1 MIRVASALLVAL
13 TLSACGGSDGTTD
26 LGDNADIAVN
36 TSGPVEIY
44 AGENASYVVSVANE
58 GPATASDVA
67 LSYHLDGAA
76 TLGAVTCA
84 ATGSAECPATL
95 GPAMTLSRLPAG
107 GGLVFR
113 VEVASLADQIGPVTL
128 SMTATSADDENHVN
142 NRDESTTIAM
152 DLRNGAYAVYASNGR
167 QYTLTLDFNRM
178 AYAMVGA
185 QVNHTGA
192 FTPDADGVG
201 FVFDGTARFR
211 VAPDLV
217 VGGFDFNLPPT
228 DLHPYDHGVRPFI
241 AARRF
246 ATDISALKDTSFN
259 LLGLDLQRNDKLVS
273 AAAPSTFGDGVLHSC
288 LAPVPVRVGSC
299 PSEFLGTYGLTVQG
313 NEVVGVDEARHDLI
327 HFRLAQSGS
336 SLILLRAEDA
346 ADSTGRQFRVGLADT
361 TGLVG
366 GTFATSS
373 TTSAWGKTV
382 LTDAHYA
389 FAGTLTG
396 GSAVSETANLAPLT
410 NVGPTGLRRGNRS
423 SDGAMLYLGQNDAL
437 MLTLGAAEGLAEGMM
452 DIGLR

>member
-13 TLSACGGSDGTTD
+13 TLSACGGSDGSTD
-26 LGDNADIAVN
+26 LGDNADISVN

-58 GPATASDVA
+58 GPAEAKDVA

-84 ATGSAECPATL
+84 ATGGANCPASL
-95 GPAMTLSRLPAG
+95 GSAMTVSRLPAG

-113 VEVASLADQIGPVTL
+113 IEAASLADHIGPVTL
-128 SMTATSADDENHVN
+128 SMTATAANDENHVN

-152 DLRNGAYAVYASNGR
+152 DLRNGAYTVYASNGR

-185 QVNHTGA
+185 QVNHTGT

-201 FVFDGTARFR
+201 FVFGGTARFR
-211 VAPDLV
+211 TAPDLV

-228 DLHPYDHGVRPFI
+228 DLHPYDHGVRPFV

-246 ATDISALKDTSFN
+246 TTDTSALKDTSFN
-259 LLGLDLQRNDKLVS
+259 LLGLNLQRNDKLGS
-273 AAAPSTFGDGVLHSC
+273 AAIPSTFGEGVLHSC
-288 LAPVPVRVGSC
+288 LAPIPVRVGSC
-299 PSEFLGTYGLTVQG
+299 PSELLGTYALTVQG
-313 NEVVGVDEARHDLI
+313 TEIVGVDEGRHDLI

-336 SLILLRAEDA
+336 SLILLRAEDS
-346 ADSTGRQFRVGLADT
+346 ADASERQFRVGLVETA
-361 TGLVG
+361 GLAG

-373 TTSAWGKTV
+373 TSSAWGMTA
-382 LTDAHYA
+382 LSDTHYA

-396 GSAVSETANLAPLT
+396 GSAVSESANLTPLT

-423 SDGAMLYLGQNDAL
+423 SDAAAIYLGQNNAL
-437 MLTLGAAEGLAEGMM
+437 MLTLGAAGGLAEGTM